1 MFAGS
6 ASAKLDEKG
15 RFVLPSKF
23 RSGVGTS
30 LYLAKADQG
39 QLQLLTHEAYAVE
52 IAQHDAAFAEGRD
65 PDRWA
70 KRSFMQTV
78 ESVTPDAQARI
89 GVIER
94 LRTHA
99 SMRDRGE
106 LFLIGMHDR
115 LEVWDGET
123 YATADEARRRQESA
137 DRELR

>member
-15 RFVLPSKF
+15 RFVLPAKF
-23 RSGVGTS
+23 RASAGTT

-39 QLQLLTHEAYAVE
+39 QLQLLTQDAYDVE
-52 IAQHDAAFAEGRD
+52 IAQHDGAYAAGLD
-65 PDRWA
+65 PDRWI

-78 ESVTPDAQARI
+78 ESVTPDTQSRI
-89 GVIER
+89 AVIER

-99 SMRDRGE
+99 SMQDRGE

-115 LEVWDGET
+115 LEVWDVET
-123 YATADEARRRQESA
+123 YTSAAAAQRQENA
-137 DRELR
+137 THGAR

>member
-15 RFVLPSKF
+15 RFVLPAKF
-23 RSGVGTS
+23 RASASTT

-39 QLQLLTHEAYAVE
+39 QLQVLTQEAYDVE
-52 IAQHDAAFAEGRD
+52 IAQHDAAFATGLD
-65 PDRWA
+65 PDRWI

-78 ESVTPDAQARI
+78 ESVTPDTQARI
-89 GVIER
+89 AVIER

-99 SMRDRGE
+99 AMRDRGE

-115 LEVWDGET
+115 LEVWDAET
-123 YATADEARRRQESA
+123 YTAADAARRESSA
-137 DRELR
+137 RGVR